1 MTATFT
7 GTNVSFNEMLKEYLP
22 YDLLREEMTKRDYFL
37 SKVEF
42 DTNWKGGELKVP
54 FKGGNAS
61 SVAYGQL
68 TAEADIVEDL
78 YVKGTVSE
86 YKEVWGSMI
95 FNDHDLARHG
105 DLATSFIK
113 ILPDTI
119 DEFVQNMKE
128 IVSINLLNGPH
139 LATLVLGATGEN
151 LAGGIVAVDR
161 PARLSIGQFLEV
173 GQVGAKIAEGYI
185 KSINMNASLIELV
198 DDKDVASGAPVS
210 LAAAS
215 AGDKVFVRGA
225 ITSGAPSGGGASVQT
240 RGFTSLRDQL
250 LSAANGG
257 SANLFGIPKL
267 SYPHLQAYNY
277 DGSGISSANIL
288 EKIFDAWNETRTIG
302 KGMPTEVVMS
312 FKHLGNVM
320 KALEVAREYTTTDT
334 KVNVYG
340 WTEID
345 IVGVR
350 GSLKLVGVQEM
361 DDDIMHILDWKSM
374 KMHTNGLFERRVSP
388 DGNAFYEIRSIG
400 GYKYIVDT
408 RMYGELVVNKPSHN
422 GIIFGISYP

>member
-1 MTATFT
+1 MPFTATNT
-7 GTNVSFNEMLKEYLP
+7 SFNEMLKEYLP
-22 YDLLREEMTKRDYFL
+22 YDLLREETTKRDYFL

-42 DTNWKGGELKVP
+42 DTSWKGGDLRVP

-68 TAEADIVEDL
+68 TAVADITEDL

-95 FNDHDLARHG
+95 FNDHDLSRHG
-105 DLATSFIK
+105 DMATSFIK

-128 IVSINLLNGPH
+128 AVSINLLNGPH
-139 LATLVLGATGEN
+139 LVSITDLSQRDN
-151 LAGGIVAVDR
+151 GILSVDR
-161 PARLSIGQFLEV
+161 PARLSIGQYLEIGNLV
-173 GQVGAKIAEGYI
+173 SGAK
-185 KSINMNASLIELV
+185 
-198 DDKDVASGAPVS
+198 ASGYVFSIDMNNSSVQFVS
-210 LAAAS
+210 DKALAQTVPGTPDNPSDFSDLTLGANALA
-215 AGDKVFVRGA
+215 AGDKAFVRGA
-225 ITSGAPSGGGASVQT
+225 SVAG

-250 LSAANGG
+250 LSVANGG
-257 SANLFGIPKL
+257 SAQLFGIDKL
-267 SYPHLQAYNY
+267 RYPHLQAYNY
-277 DGSGISSANIL
+277 DGSGIDSANIL

-361 DDDIMHILDWKSM
+361 DDDIMHILDWKSL
-374 KMHTNGLFERRVSP
+374 KMHTNELFERRTSP
-388 DGNAFYEIRSIG
+388 EGRSFYEIRNTD

-408 RMYGELVVNKPSHN
+408 RMYGDLIVSKPSHN
-422 GIIFGISYP
+422 GIIFGINY